1 MSKKHSDLNG
11 RQKAAIFL
19 VSLGAEMASL
29 VFQHLEESE
38 VEALTHEIA
47 RVQKVPPEERNRVL
61 AEFNELMLAGNYII
75 QGGVDYAREVLER
88 SFGTQKALDI
98 INRLTS
104 GIQTRPFDMLRRADP
119 GNIRNFIQNE
129 HPQTVSLVLCYLD
142 AQKGALVLG
151 SLPHQIQADVAGR
164 IAKME
169 RISPEIL
176 REVERV
182 LERKMSALASEEFAA
197 SGGIDVVVEVLN
209 LVDRG
214 TEKTIVE
221 ALEEDSPELAEE
233 IKKRMFVFEDIVLLD
248 DRAIQ
253 RVLREVDNQEL
264 AKALKSVSAEVQ
276 EKIFR
281 NMSKRASALL
291 REDMDF
297 MGPVRLKDVEDC
309 QQKVVNVIRKLED
322 AGEIVVARSGSDEM
336 LV

>member
-19 VSLGAEMASL
+19 VSLGAEIASL

-61 AEFNELMLAGNYII
+61 AEFNELMLAGNDII

-119 GNIRNFIQNE
+119 ANIRNFIQNE

-142 AQKGALVLG
+142 ALKGALVLG
-151 SLPHQIQADVAGR
+151 SLSHQIQADVAGR

-221 ALEEDSPELAEE
+221 ALE
-233 IKKRMFVFEDIVLLD
+233 
-248 DRAIQ
+248 
-253 RVLREVDNQEL
+253 VDNQEL
-264 AKALKSVSAEVQ
+264 AKALKSVAAEVQ
-276 EKIFR
+276 DKIFR

-297 MGPVRLKDVEDC
+297 TGPVRLKDVEDC